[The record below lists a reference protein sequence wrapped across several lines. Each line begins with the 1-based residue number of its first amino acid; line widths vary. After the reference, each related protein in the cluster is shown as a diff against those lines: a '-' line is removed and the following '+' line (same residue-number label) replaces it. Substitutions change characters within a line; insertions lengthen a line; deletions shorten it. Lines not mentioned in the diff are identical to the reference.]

1 MCRRELPV
9 VNRVTAEHRGEIN
22 VIAVAGRSSLE
33 RSMPAAEAFFDDHVR
48 WAYDEE
54 LWQTY
59 GILSQPITVLINPD
73 RSFAGDCDSLA
84 SCSVYGFSGEEGVRE
99 NVARLLG

>member
-1 MCRRELPV
+1 M
-9 VNRVTAEHRGEIN
+9 VNRVTAENQDEIN
-22 VIAVAGRSSLE
+22 VIAVAGRSSYE
-33 RSMPAAEAFFDDHVR
+33 KSVPTANEYFDGHVG

-54 LWQTY
+54 LWQSY

-73 RSFAGDCDSLA
+73 RTFAGDCDTLP
-84 SCSVYGFSGEEGVRE
+84 SCSVYGFSGEEGVRA

>member
-1 MCRRELPV
+1 M

-33 RSMPAAEAFFDDHVR
+33 RSTPSAEAFFDDHVK

-84 SCSVYGFSGEEGVRE
+84 SCAVYGFSGDEGVRD